1 MPTLRLR
8 LTRSAQS
15 TPPFRSSAPRTAG
28 GSAAPP
34 HYSATK
40 SAAAV
45 ALFAGATLLAARHHH
60 HHHSRSALATM
71 AAPRPADGPY
81 GPELEA
87 AMAAV
92 RLASSLCE
100 VSEWWW

>member
-1 MPTLRLR
+1 MPSLRLR

-15 TPPFRSSAPRTAG
+15 TPPSRSSAPRTAG

-45 ALFAGATLLAARHHH
+45 ALFAGATLLAARHH

-100 VSEWWW
+100 VSEW